1 MSDRAVCRPELLTD
15 NRAREV
21 ARLLRDASRVDDN
34 LVDGLAAAVE
44 AYDLA
49 TARIQWCRE
58 CHPDPVHTQADALRW
73 HEQEQRDAYAE
84 MLTALRQSTGIDHH
98 LAS

>member
-1 MSDRAVCRPELLTD
+1 MTDREVCRPDLLSD
-15 NRAREV
+15 GPAREV
-21 ARLLRDASRVDDN
+21 ARLLTLARQVDD
-34 LVDGLAAAVE
+34 DGAPGLAAAVE

-58 CHPDPVHTQADALRW
+58 CHPDPVHTQADALQW
-73 HEQEQRDAYAE
+73 HEREQHRAYVE
-84 MLTALRQSTGIDHH
+84 MLATLRQSTGSDH